1 MMYSILMNEIKK
13 KPTFLENVDM
23 MVNDTIEKIDIDKNI
38 SKILKTCRSVLQVK
52 FPVKINGQVQI
63 FQGWRAVHS
72 NHRLPVKGGLRFSTN
87 VNQGEI
93 EALAS
98 LMTFKCAVVDV
109 PFGGA
114 KGGLLIDPLKYDE
127 ENLEKITKKFARELI
142 RRGYLSP
149 ARDVPAPDIG
159 TSQREMGWILD
170 TYKSLH
176 PEDINHAAC
185 VTGKSIDH
193 GGIRGRMEA
202 TGRGICE
209 ALKEFFR
216 HSKELKKNSVDGQL
230 SDQEIIVQ
238 GFGNVGLN
246 SAKALYDN
254 GAKIIGIAE
263 KEGGILN
270 KRGINIYELEQYQ
283 KEKNTILNFPNTEI
297 IKNSNDLLS
306 YKCDILIPAALESVI
321 TLKNADTIQA
331 KIICEG
337 ANGPI
342 TYRANK
348 KLLDRGKVIIPDI
361 YANAGGVTASYFE
374 WIRNTNHI
382 RMGRLNKRY
391 EEDRGRAIVKAIQ
404 NISSKEIPQE
414 LIKKLIH
421 GANEEDIIASGLEDT
436 MRVAFQD
443 MLEIKKQYNLD
454 SYRMSAYAIALKKIE
469 KSYLELG
476 I

>member
-1 MMYSILMNEIKK
+1 MTDIEK

-23 MVNDTIEKIDIDKNI
+23 MVNDTITKINIDSNI
-38 SKILKTCRSVLQVK
+38 AKILKTCRSVLQVK
-52 FPVKINGQVQI
+52 FPVKIKNQI
-63 FQGWRAVHS
+63 EIFHGWRAVHS
-72 NHRLPVKGGLRFSTN
+72 THRLPVKGGLRFSTN
-87 VNQGEI
+87 VNQEEV

-114 KGGLLIDPLKYDE
+114 KGGLLIDPKKYDE
-127 ENLEKITKKFARELI
+127 EALEKITKKFARELI
-142 RRGYLSP
+142 RKGYLSP
-149 ARDVPAPDIG
+149 ARDVPAPDMG

-170 TYKSLH
+170 AYKSLR
-176 PEDINHAAC
+176 PDDINHAAC
-185 VTGKSIDH
+185 VTGKSTDH
-193 GGIRGRMEA
+193 GGITGRLEA
-202 TGRGICE
+202 TGRGVCE

-216 HSKELKKNSVDGQL
+216 HSNELTKHGIDGTL
-230 SDQEIIVQ
+230 SDQTIIIQ

-254 GAKIIGIAE
+254 GARIIGVAE
-263 KEGGILN
+263 REGGIFSED
-270 KRGINIYELEQYQ
+270 GIDIYQLEKYQ
-283 KEKNTILNFPNTEI
+283 SEKQTILNFPNTQN
-297 IKNSNDLLS
+297 IKKSIDLLS
-306 YKCDILIPAALESVI
+306 YKCDILIPAALEGVI
-321 TLKNADTIQA
+321 TLNNADTIQA

-348 KLLDRGKVIIPDI
+348 KLLEKKKVIIPDI
-361 YANAGGVTASYFE
+361 YANAGGVTVSYFE
-374 WIRNTNHI
+374 WIRNTSHI

-391 EEDRGRAIVKAIQ
+391 EEDRGEAIIKAIQ
-404 NISSKEIPQE
+404 SISDKTIPNN
-414 LIKKLIH
+414 LIKQLVH

-436 MRVAFQD
+436 MRASFQD
-443 MLEIKKQYNLD
+443 MLDVKEKCDLD
-454 SYRMSAYAIALKKIE
+454 SYRMAAYAVALKKIE

>member
-1 MMYSILMNEIKK
+1 MNDFKNP
-13 KPTFLENVDM
+13 PTFLENVDM
-23 MVNDTIEKIDIDKNI
+23 MVNDTIEKVNIDSNI
-38 SKILKTCRSVLQVK
+38 SKILKSCRSVLQVK
-52 FPVKINGQVQI
+52 FPVKIRGQIEI

-87 VNQGEI
+87 VNQEEV

-114 KGGLLIDPLKYDE
+114 KGGLLINPKKYDE
-127 ENLEKITKKFARELI
+127 ESLEKITKKFARELI

-149 ARDVPAPDIG
+149 ARDVPAPDMG

-176 PEDINHAAC
+176 PDDINHSAC

-193 GGIRGRMEA
+193 GGIKGRLEA
-202 TGRGICE
+202 TGRGVCE

-216 HSKELKKNSVDGQL
+216 HSNELKKHKIDGQL

-238 GFGNVGLN
+238 GFGNVGLH
-246 SAKALYDN
+246 SAKALYNN

-263 KEGGILN
+263 KEGGIFN
-270 KRGINIYELEQYQ
+270 KKGIDIYQLEEYQ
-283 KEKNTILNFPNTEI
+283 NQKNTILNFPNSEI

-321 TLKNADTIQA
+321 TLKNALTIQA

-337 ANGPI
+337 ANGPV

-348 KLLDRGKVIIPDI
+348 KLLEKGKVIIPDI
-361 YANAGGVTASYFE
+361 YANAGGVTVSYFE
-374 WIRNTNHI
+374 WIRNTSHI

-391 EEDRGRAIVKAIQ
+391 EEYKGQAIINAIQ
-404 NISSKEIPQE
+404 SISETKIPE
-414 LIKKLIH
+414 SLIKKLVH

-436 MRVAFQD
+436 MRLAFQE
-443 MLEIKKQYNLD
+443 MLEIKGYYNLSD
-454 SYRMSAYAIALKKIE
+454 YRMSAYAVALKKIE

>member
-1 MMYSILMNEIKK
+1 MTDIEK

-23 MVNDTIEKIDIDKNI
+23 MVNDTITKINIDSNI
-38 SKILKTCRSVLQVK
+38 VKILKTCRSVLQVK
-52 FPVKINGQVQI
+52 FPVKIKNQI
-63 FQGWRAVHS
+63 EIFHGWRAVHS
-72 NHRLPVKGGLRFSTN
+72 THRLPVKGGLRFSTN
-87 VNQGEI
+87 VNQEEV

-114 KGGLLIDPLKYDE
+114 KGGLLIDPKKYDE
-127 ENLEKITKKFARELI
+127 EALEKITKKFARELI
-142 RRGYLSP
+142 RKGYLSP
-149 ARDVPAPDIG
+149 ARDVPAPDMG

-170 TYKSLH
+170 AYKSLR
-176 PEDINHAAC
+176 PDDINHAAC
-185 VTGKSIDH
+185 VTGKSTDH
-193 GGIRGRMEA
+193 GGITGRLEA
-202 TGRGICE
+202 TGRGVCE

-216 HSKELKKNSVDGQL
+216 HSNELTKHGIDGTL
-230 SDQEIIVQ
+230 SDQTIIIQ

-254 GAKIIGIAE
+254 GARIIGVAE
-263 KEGGILN
+263 REGGIFSED
-270 KRGINIYELEQYQ
+270 GIDIYQLEKYQ
-283 KEKNTILNFPNTEI
+283 SEKQTILNFPNTQNVKKSI
-297 IKNSNDLLS
+297 DLLS
-306 YKCDILIPAALESVI
+306 YKCDILIPAALEGVI
-321 TLKNADTIQA
+321 TLNNADTIQA

-348 KLLDRGKVIIPDI
+348 KLLEKKKVIIPDI
-361 YANAGGVTASYFE
+361 YANAGGVTVSYFE
-374 WIRNTNHI
+374 WIRNTSHI

-391 EEDRGRAIVKAIQ
+391 EEDRGEAIIKAIQ
-404 NISSKEIPQE
+404 SISDKTIPNN
-414 LIKKLIH
+414 LIKQLVH

-436 MRVAFQD
+436 MRASFQD
-443 MLEIKKQYNLD
+443 MLDVKEKCDLD
-454 SYRMSAYAIALKKIE
+454 SYRMAAYAVALKKIE

>member
-1 MMYSILMNEIKK
+1 MKNIEK

-23 MVNDTIEKIDIDKNI
+23 MVNDTITKINIDSNI
-38 SKILKTCRSVLQVK
+38 VKILKTCRSVLQVK
-52 FPVKINGQVQI
+52 FPVKIKNQI
-63 FQGWRAVHS
+63 EIFHGWRAVHS
-72 NHRLPVKGGLRFSTN
+72 THRLPVKGGLRFSTN
-87 VNQGEI
+87 VNQEEV

-114 KGGLLIDPLKYDE
+114 KGGLLIDPKKYDE
-127 ENLEKITKKFARELI
+127 EALEKITKKFARELI
-142 RRGYLSP
+142 RKGYLSP
-149 ARDVPAPDIG
+149 ARDVPAPDMG

-170 TYKSLH
+170 AYKSLR
-176 PEDINHAAC
+176 PDDINHAAC
-185 VTGKSIDH
+185 VTGKSTDH
-193 GGIRGRMEA
+193 GGIKGRLEA
-202 TGRGICE
+202 TGRGVCE

-216 HSKELKKNSVDGQL
+216 HSNELTKHGIDGTL
-230 SDQEIIVQ
+230 SDQTIIIQ

-254 GAKIIGIAE
+254 GARIIGVAE
-263 KEGGILN
+263 REGGIFSED
-270 KRGINIYELEQYQ
+270 GIDIYQLEKYQ
-283 KEKNTILNFPNTEI
+283 SEKQTILNFPNTQN
-297 IKNSNDLLS
+297 IKKSIDLLS
-306 YKCDILIPAALESVI
+306 YKCDILIPAALEGVI
-321 TLKNADTIQA
+321 TLNNADTIQA

-348 KLLDRGKVIIPDI
+348 KLLEKKKVIIPDI
-361 YANAGGVTASYFE
+361 YANAGGVTVSYFE
-374 WIRNTNHI
+374 WIRNTSHI

-391 EEDRGRAIVKAIQ
+391 EEDRGEAIIKAIQ
-404 NISSKEIPQE
+404 SISDKTIPKN
-414 LIKKLIH
+414 LIKQLVH

-436 MRVAFQD
+436 MRTSFQD
-443 MLEIKKQYNLD
+443 MLENKEKYDLD
-454 SYRMSAYAIALKKIE
+454 SYRMSAYAVALKKIE